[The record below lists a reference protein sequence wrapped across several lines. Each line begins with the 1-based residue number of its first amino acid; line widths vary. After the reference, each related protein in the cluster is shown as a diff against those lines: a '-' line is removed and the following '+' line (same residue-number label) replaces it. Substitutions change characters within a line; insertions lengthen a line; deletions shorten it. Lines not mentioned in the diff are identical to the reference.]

1 MTQIFSGLLSGFA
14 PLRDY
19 SLIDGRCCA
28 LGAIPT
34 GILAGLGFCG
44 TWRKIECMSARKN
57 FLQKINTR
65 IAMSAVGAQLSA
77 RVMHHLDKLVLR
89 LSNGR
94 STAASLLTGLPILT
108 LTTIGAKSGQPR
120 TTPLVAIPF
129 GESQLVIIASNWG
142 QQKHPAWYYNILAH
156 PQVTVMQNGRAQPY
170 LARET
175 EGAEREAC
183 WQTAV
188 QTYPGYTAY
197 KQRTTRQIPVILL
210 TPAANTDLH

>member
-1 MTQIFSGLLSGFA
+1 LIENVGFA
-14 PLRDY
+14 
-19 SLIDGRCCA
+19 
-28 LGAIPT
+28 LGQNTA
-34 GILAGLGFCG
+34 GIVQVLGFWG
-44 TWRKIECMSARKN
+44 TWRKIGRMVPQKN
-57 FLQKINTR
+57 LLQRINTG
-65 IAMSAVGAQLSA
+65 IAMSAVGARLSA

-94 STAASLLTGLPILT
+94 STAASLLTGLPILA
-108 LTTIGAKSGQPR
+108 LTTTGAKSGQPR

-129 GESQLVIIASNWG
+129 GENQLVIIASNWG

-156 PQVTVMQNGRAQPY
+156 PQVTVTRDGRSQPY
-170 LARET
+170 LARVT
-175 EGAEREAC
+175 EGVEREAC

-188 QTYPGYTAY
+188 QTYPGYNAY

>member
-1 MTQIFSGLLSGFA
+1 MGELPA
-14 PLRDY
+14 
-19 SLIDGRCCA
+19 
-28 LGAIPT
+28 
-34 GILAGLGFCG
+34 GIVQVLCFWG
-44 TWRKIECMSARKN
+44 TWRKIGNMPTRKN
-57 FLQKINTR
+57 FLQTINTR

-77 RVMHHLDKLVLR
+77 RLMHHLDKLVLR

-94 STAASLLTGLPILT
+94 STAASLLTGLPILA
-108 LTTIGAKSGQPR
+108 LTTTGAKSGLPR
-120 TTPLVAIPF
+120 TMPLVAIPHRD
-129 GESQLVIIASNWG
+129 GQLIVIASNWG

-156 PQVTVMQNGRAQPY
+156 PQVTVTRDGRSQPY

-210 TPAANTDLH
+210 TPQPIRS